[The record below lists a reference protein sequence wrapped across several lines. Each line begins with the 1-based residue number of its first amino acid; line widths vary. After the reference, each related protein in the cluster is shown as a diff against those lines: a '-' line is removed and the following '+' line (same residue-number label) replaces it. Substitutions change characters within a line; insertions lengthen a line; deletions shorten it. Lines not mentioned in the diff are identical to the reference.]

1 MEAPRRAADRSMG
14 KCAFDTSKAAVATGN
29 LSPVQGSKI
38 LVIGCGFIGSN
49 IVEELVA
56 GGRAPAVL
64 TRSRPPVDV
73 AGKVPAEDLHIGD
86 ATDPAALGPSL
97 QGVDHVIFSAG
108 GLLPAASE
116 KDPDLDARLT
126 LEPVEAVLAALAE
139 RPGVAL
145 TYLSSGGTV
154 YGEPATVPV
163 NEDAPT
169 AAFGAYGQLHLAA
182 EAAVMDHARAHA
194 GPVRIL
200 RCATVYGPHQSPDR
214 GQGVIVTF
222 LHRIKVGVP
231 VEIFGDGGTIRDYVY
246 AGDVARVVLDLLDRR
261 DGPPILNVGAGK
273 GTSLSEVLALA
284 EEAVGKPA
292 DVIRHPQRGFEVRR
306 IVLGIDRLRD
316 LIEFQPTPLER
327 GVALTQHWLSSE
339 APARV

>member
-1 MEAPRRAADRSMG
+1 M
-14 KCAFDTSKAAVATGN
+14 TTGN

-38 LVIGCGFIGSN
+38 LVIGCGFIGTN

-56 GGRAPAVL
+56 TRRPPAVL

-73 AGKVPAEDLHIGD
+73 AGEVPAGDLHIGD
-86 ATDPAALGPSL
+86 ATDPITLNAALQDVG
-97 QGVDHVIFSAG
+97 HVIFSAG

-116 KDPDLDARLT
+116 ENPDLDARLT
-126 LEPVEAVLAALAE
+126 LEPVKAVLAALAE

-163 NEDAPT
+163 DEDAPT
-169 AAFGAYGQLHLAA
+169 AAFGAYGRLHLAA
-182 EAAVMDHARAHA
+182 EAAVMDHAQAHA
-194 GPVRIL
+194 TPVRIL

-222 LHRIKVGVP
+222 LHRIKAGLP
-231 VEIFGDGGTIRDYVY
+231 VEIFGDGGTVRDYVY
-246 AGDVARVVLDLLDRR
+246 AGDVARVISGLLDRR
-261 DGPPILNVGAGK
+261 DGPPILNLGSGE
-273 GTSLSEVLALA
+273 GTSLSEVFALA
-284 EEAVGKPA
+284 EAAVGEPA
-292 DVIRHPQRGFEVRR
+292 NVIRHPQRGFEVRR
-306 IVLGIDRLRD
+306 IVLGIDRLRS
-316 LIEFQPTPLER
+316 LIEFQPIPLEQ
-327 GVALTQHWLSSE
+327 GVALTHRWLSSK